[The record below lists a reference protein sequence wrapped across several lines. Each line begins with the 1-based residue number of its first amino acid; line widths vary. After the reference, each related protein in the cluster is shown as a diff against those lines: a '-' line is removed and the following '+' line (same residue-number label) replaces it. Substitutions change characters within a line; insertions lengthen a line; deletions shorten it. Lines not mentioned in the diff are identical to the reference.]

1 MNKLRSRSFPHL
13 FIEEIDIDM
22 KILPIFFFPSHC
34 SSFSCDLNS
43 MCFLIAS
50 VLHVLCSSL
59 ASGLNDWRQVWVQQ
73 QLTPSFLQVFFKAT
87 SSTYMY
93 VAL

>member
-1 MNKLRSRSFPHL
+1 MNLGDKTYRYELNPGQSEMNTLRSRSFPHL
-13 FIEEIDIDM
+13 FIEEIDMDM

-59 ASGLNDWRQVWVQQ
+59 ASGLNDWRQVWV
-73 QLTPSFLQVFFKAT
+73 V
-87 SSTYMY
+87 
-93 VAL
+93 